1 MRMMKKCKLPTLGSS
16 QSIRYF
22 GAWQE
27 RIKLFGPKEEVRKN
41 FTRNRVGYSLRLFGE
56 VTWAK
61 CAHLLDIFD
70 EPSDDSSDAVSDNSN
85 DEGKADYDAQ
95 ITREQDE
102 GTRECIT
109 EV

>member
-1 MRMMKKCKLPTLGSS
+1 M
-16 QSIRYF
+16 
-22 GAWQE
+22 
-27 RIKLFGPKEEVRKN
+27 
-41 FTRNRVGYSLRLFGE
+41 
-56 VTWAK
+56 TWAK

-70 EPSDDSSDAVSDNSN
+70 EPSDDSSDAVSDNSH